1 VKASPYVPGGGFR
14 HKLHS
19 QRLHFSFVNPNIFG
33 NSWFYLQGPCLAS
46 FSLEFLH
53 NVLLFV
59 MKTIKK
65 KKIVAALAF
74 QIPSLQNAFL
84 ESVTSQDHH

>member
-1 VKASPYVPGGGFR
+1 
-14 HKLHS
+14 
-19 QRLHFSFVNPNIFG
+19 
-33 NSWFYLQGPCLAS
+33 
-46 FSLEFLH
+46 
-53 NVLLFV
+53 
-59 MKTIKK
+59 MKTIKKKK